1 MVNRCDLILNV
12 TYTIEIWSIL
22 IYGCFVTNSIVF
34 TSQCSGLNSR
44 AFNPFWQAT
53 NTSSQVNYN
62 DHANGLSRFFPLFVY
77 KMNYHTK
84 INDYYRFFLS
94 LLFWNESH
102 ENLLLL
108 ERRKKLIAHN
118 STVGIFLYNFAHFNT
133 INGETVASKS
143 TFFCKIWWW
152 LKSWEFCMN
161 ESANNREGKKNSAKI
176 RFLLKFQEFT
186 LFEKWTWLN
195 LESESRV
202 VTNH

>member
-84 INDYYRFFLS
+84 INDYYLSFFLS
-94 LLFWNESH
+94 STFQEWESRKSSSSKA
-102 ENLLLL
+102 E
-108 ERRKKLIAHN
+108 KKLIAHN
-118 STVGIFLYNFAHFNT
+118 STPGIFLYNFAHFNT

-161 ESANNREGKKNSAKI
+161 ESANNREGKKI
-176 RFLLKFQEFT
+176 LPKFGSF
-186 LFEKWTWLN
+186 
-195 LESESRV
+195 
-202 VTNH
+202 

>member
-1 MVNRCDLILNV
+1 MIYPLLQSIEWSKLFTSSLSSWIKICSRKNRSFGMVNRCDLILNV

-108 ERRKKLIAHN
+108 ERRKKID
-118 STVGIFLYNFAHFNT
+118 SP
-133 INGETVASKS
+133 
-143 TFFCKIWWW
+143 
-152 LKSWEFCMN
+152 
-161 ESANNREGKKNSAKI
+161 
-176 RFLLKFQEFT
+176 
-186 LFEKWTWLN
+186 
-195 LESESRV
+195 
-202 VTNH
+202 